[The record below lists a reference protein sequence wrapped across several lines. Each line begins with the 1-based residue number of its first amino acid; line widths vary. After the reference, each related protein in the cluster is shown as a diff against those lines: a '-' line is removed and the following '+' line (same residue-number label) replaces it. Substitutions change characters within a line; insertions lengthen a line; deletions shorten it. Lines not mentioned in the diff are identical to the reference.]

1 MRFHHCFDCGLESRS
16 SFFVNMKFNGKL
28 TVAVAGVGERYVW
41 GFCSAIAHFFF
52 YNGGKILLCIAIVI

>member
-28 TVAVAGVGERYVW
+28 TFAVAGVGECYVW
-41 GFCSAIAHFFF
+41 SFCSAIAIATPL
-52 YNGGKILLCIAIVI
+52 YIAIVI